1 MKVDKRLVKVRI
13 ILGFD
18 SESNNI
24 IIIESVINMSERL
37 KQTWNE
43 MTIDYSVILT
53 ASMSKMSRSSSR
65 LSWRK

>member
-1 MKVDKRLVKVRI
+1 MKVNKRLVKVRV

-18 SESNNI
+18 SESNN

>member
-1 MKVDKRLVKVRI
+1 MKVDKRLVKVRV

-18 SESNNI
+18 SESNN

-53 ASMSKMSRSSSR
+53 ASTSKMSRSSSR

>member
-24 IIIESVINMSERL
+24 SIESVINMSERL